1 MRVRHSGRRASRS
14 ARPCD
19 WSIDEHEPAGAGL
32 PGTTGSILLL
42 IDGAVDEGDLERAA
56 TLETLIPADARG
68 LPAVVD
74 RQATLAIL
82 AGDPRRA
89 TALLATTSDASPR
102 LVLLRAVAALLD
114 GDVVEAER
122 HLALPR
128 MERSAALDALDRL
141 LHAIVETERGPR
153 VAADATASLCDAVLE
168 STIRPAQRVRQL
180 GRGLRA
186 VGLLLRRA
194 TDSATVAGVVA
205 AGLRGVASDL
215 GLDSASGVG
224 AGSGPLAVGAGDRL
238 WRGIA

>member
-1 MRVRHSGRRASRS
+1 MRVRRVGSRASRS
-14 ARPCD
+14 ARPFD

-32 PGTTGSILLL
+32 PGTSRSILVLMDAA
-42 IDGAVDEGDLERAA
+42 IEEGDLERAA
-56 TLETLIPADARG
+56 TLEALLPAEARA
-68 LPAVVD
+68 LPAVID
-74 RQATLAIL
+74 RRATRAIL

-89 TALLATTSDASPR
+89 TALLATTDDASPR

-128 MERSAALDALDRL
+128 MERSAALSALDRL

-153 VAADATASLCDAVLE
+153 VAADATAALCASVLDP
-168 STIRPAQRVRQL
+168 TVRPAHGARQL

-194 TDSATVAGVVA
+194 VGTATVAGVVA

-215 GLDSASGVG
+215 GLDSASGIG
-224 AGSGPLAVGAGDRL
+224 AGSGPLAVGAGDRAWL
-238 WRGIA
+238 GIA